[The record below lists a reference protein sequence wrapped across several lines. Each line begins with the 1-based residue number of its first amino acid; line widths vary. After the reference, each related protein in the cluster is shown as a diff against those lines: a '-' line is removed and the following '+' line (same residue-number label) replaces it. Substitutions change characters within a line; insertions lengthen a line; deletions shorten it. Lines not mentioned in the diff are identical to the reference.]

1 MKVIVLAVLI
11 IFSLGCERHK
21 VNSSIKEQRVVQ
33 SALLTQTEELTK
45 AYFEK
50 DYDTLSLIFA
60 SGDFIDKAVIDGK
73 NLLFLSIESLDYRM
87 ALFLIQ
93 KGASKDASLVISGE
107 TISILAHVENLKN
120 QNNRE
125 IILNILTGSFS
136 DSAETLFSDYFD
148 KILTNSSIDL
158 EWINLLAENFIGL
171 KELSEK
177 SFNKI
182 LIKKASLANNYTELY
197 SLLMNHIDIDTKA
210 LWQSHVEKPF
220 TKGKFRKAK
229 CEFTMR
235 NTCNSFEEIL
245 NSCEPTFIKK
255 LNRAKSNILPLI
267 NFRNSLLDC

>member
-11 IFSLGCERHK
+11 IFSISCERHK
-21 VNSSIKEQRVVQ
+21 VESSIKEQRVVQ
-33 SALLTQTEELTK
+33 YVPLTQTEELTK

-60 SGDFIDKAVIDGK
+60 SGDYIDKPVIDGK
-73 NLLFLSIESLDYRM
+73 NLLFLSVESLDYRM

-120 QNNRE
+120 ENNRE

-177 SFNKI
+177 SFNNI
-182 LIKKASLANNYTELY
+182 LIKKASLANNYIELY

-229 CEFTMR
+229 CEFIMR
-235 NTCNSFEEIL
+235 NTCNSFEEFL
-245 NSCEPTFIKK
+245 NSCEPKFIKK